1 MKLSEFKEDY
11 LDLLNELGYDLSI
24 ITNPSFR
31 GILMSYLND
40 VKFDDEDPYISV
52 DNGVVSIFSR
62 TIDDDCIIQEGIFKL
77 EPKEDSVVITTDK
90 KHPYTKDKR
99 FIGSRIVAQVTL
111 THEKN
116 EVIKEDIVS
125 SYIFSDPKYYSS
137 EFELSQ
143 GFVIIRKDGT
153 VLNRNKKTKETR
165 FVAHRDVENMSSE
178 ECLFVPEKIPK
189 ITPYMV
195 KSIIYKKK

>member
-1 MKLSEFKEDY
+1 MKLSKFKEDY

-52 DNGVVSIFSR
+52 DNGVVSILSR

-90 KHPYTKDKR
+90 KHPYAKDKR
-99 FIGSRIVAQVTL
+99 FIGSRIVTQATL
-111 THEKN
+111 TRERKD
-116 EVIKEDIVS
+116 VIKMDIIS

-143 GFVIIRKDGT
+143 DFVFIGKDGT
-153 VLNRNKKTKETR
+153 VLNRNRKTKEAR

-178 ECLFVPEKIPK
+178 ECLFIPEKIK
-189 ITPYMV
+189 NVSSYMV
-195 KSIIYKKK
+195 KMYNL